1 MPRRVDLNR
10 IQKTYPYIRR
20 KPIYRF
26 VGETEDSAK
35 GGTGGVGGD
44 TNIYSIHELTT
55 INAGEVVIQQEELN
69 IFDFGDGKTGLFGF
83 VFSQDATTGLHEVAI
98 TLTGISDA
106 SDVEEVTLENN
117 ALDLLFEF
125 DPSRPDSDYIMPKE

>member
-1 MPRRVDLNR
+1 MARRVDLNR

-26 VGETEDSAK
+26 VGETEDSAE

-44 TNIYSIHELTT
+44 TNIYSIHE
-55 INAGEVVIQQEELN
+55 IDSSNADYIQQEELN

-83 VFSQDATTGLHEVAI
+83 VFSQDVTTGLHEVAV
-98 TLTGISDA
+98 TLTGISDPSNA
-106 SDVEEVTLENN
+106 EEVDLENS
-117 ALDLLFEF
+117 AQDLLFEF
-125 DPSRPDSDYIMPKE
+125 DSTRPDYIMPKE

>member
-35 GGTGGVGGD
+35 GGSGGVGGD
-44 TNIYSIHELTT
+44 TNIYSIHEIDSL
-55 INAGEVVIQQEELN
+55 NADYIQQEELS

-83 VFSQDATTGLHEVAI
+83 VFSQDVATGLHEVAI

-125 DPSRPDSDYIMPKE
+125 DSSNTDYIIPKE

>member
-1 MPRRVDLNR
+1 MARRVDLNR

-26 VGETEDSAK
+26 VGETEDQA
-35 GGTGGVGGD
+35 TGGGNNGD
-44 TNIYSIHELTT
+44 ANIYSIHEIDSL
-55 INAGEVVIQQEELN
+55 NPSYIQQEELS

-83 VFSQDATTGLHEVAI
+83 VFSQDETTGLHEVAI

-106 SDVEEVTLENN
+106 LDADEVALENN
-117 ALDLLFEF
+117 AEDLLFEF
-125 DPSRPDSDYIMPKE
+125 DSDNPDYIIPKE

>member
-1 MPRRVDLNR
+1 MARRVDLNR

-26 VGETEDSAK
+26 VGETEDLAK
-35 GGTGGVGGD
+35 RVKVPTGD
-44 TNIYSIHELTT
+44 PNIYSIHELTT

-83 VFSQDATTGLHEVAI
+83 VFRQDATTGLHEVAV
-98 TLTGISDA
+98 TLTDIIDPSNA
-106 SDVEEVTLENN
+106 EEVDLENS
-117 ALDLLFEF
+117 AKYLLFEF
-125 DPSRPDSDYIMPKE
+125 DSTMPDYIMPKE

>member
-55 INAGEVVIQQEELN
+55 ISAANDAIQQEELS

-83 VFSQDATTGLHEVAI
+83 VFNQDATTGLHEVAI
-98 TLTGISDA
+98 TLTGISNDSDA
-106 SDVEEVTLENN
+106 EEVALENN

-125 DPSRPDSDYIMPKE
+125 DSSNTDYIIPKE

>member
-44 TNIYSIHELTT
+44 TNIYSIHELKT
-55 INAGEVVIQQEELN
+55 ISAANDAIQQEELS

-106 SDVEEVTLENN
+106 SDVEEVALEDS
-117 ALDLLFEF
+117 AQDLLFEF
-125 DPSRPDSDYIMPKE
+125 DSDNSDYIIPKE

>member
-1 MPRRVDLNR
+1 MARRVDLNR

-26 VGETEDSAK
+26 VGETEDQA
-35 GGTGGVGGD
+35 TGGGNNGD
-44 TNIYSIHELTT
+44 ANIYSIHELTT
-55 INAGEVVIQQEELN
+55 LSSADDAIQQEELS

-83 VFSQDATTGLHEVAI
+83 VFSQDETTGLHEVAI

-106 SDVEEVTLENN
+106 LDADEVAAENS
-117 ALDLLFEF
+117 AQDLLFEF
-125 DPSRPDSDYIMPKE
+125 DSGNSDYIIPKE

>member
-44 TNIYSIHELTT
+44 TNIYSIHE
-55 INAGEVVIQQEELN
+55 IDSGDPSYIQQEELS

-83 VFSQDATTGLHEVAI
+83 VFNQDSATGLHEVAI

-106 SDVEEVTLENN
+106 TDTDEVTAESD
-117 ALDLLFEF
+117 AKDLYFEF